1 MAPVAVVGVVVVT
14 LVLSGVLGLLA
25 GFRPPWAPGSQEVS
39 PFTDRAMYADP
50 DSRTARAAAEAEQA
64 GSPDAATLR
73 RLAATPQGIW
83 LVPEE
88 HGVDSVARH
97 VERIVDDAGDAVP
110 VLVVYG
116 VPQRDC
122 TGGFSAGGL
131 AGDEYLAWIGAIADG
146 LGRAERAAV
155 VLEPDALVAT
165 LECAELES
173 RIGLLRSAVGV
184 LAESRAAVYVDAG
197 HSGWRSAEEVAA
209 LLVDVGVERVRGFAT
224 NVANSQP
231 EALELAYA
239 RAINA
244 ALPAPVHAVVDTG
257 RNGNGAG
264 ATYCNA
270 TGLAL
275 GAPPAPT
282 SGEDPWDARLW
293 VKPPGESDGT
303 CNGGPPAG
311 EFWPER
317 AVSLAR
323 GAGW

>member
-1 MAPVAVVGVVVVT
+1 SRCLGGAEVVRRSSRSRVVAAISRTAASKASWLARDGFEVPLILRTYCSAAACTSSSVAGGAKLWRVRMLRHMCVTVRRYRCAVDPDERPTSGWSHLFEEPAAPPRRRPSWWVVAPVAVVGVVVVT

-50 DSRTARAAAEAEQA
+50 DSRTARAAAKAEQA

-146 LGRAERAAV
+146 LGRA
-155 VLEPDALVAT
+155 
-165 LECAELES
+165 
-173 RIGLLRSAVGV
+173 
-184 LAESRAAVYVDAG
+184 
-197 HSGWRSAEEVAA
+197 
-209 LLVDVGVERVRGFAT
+209 
-224 NVANSQP
+224 
-231 EALELAYA
+231 
-239 RAINA
+239 
-244 ALPAPVHAVVDTG
+244 
-257 RNGNGAG
+257 
-264 ATYCNA
+264 
-270 TGLAL
+270 
-275 GAPPAPT
+275 
-282 SGEDPWDARLW
+282 
-293 VKPPGESDGT
+293 
-303 CNGGPPAG
+303 
-311 EFWPER
+311 
-317 AVSLAR
+317 
-323 GAGW
+323 